1 MAGRSVPSL
10 AQAKRAKHEE
20 QLSEMHDALY
30 QLGDHARTP
39 MNDGSKL
46 LPGELAP
53 ENPKAAT
60 AKKHIAALHGMFKSL
75 RKGKESK

>member
-1 MAGRSVPSL
+1 MASRAVPSL
-10 AQAKRAKHEE
+10 GQAKRARHEE

-39 MNDGSKL
+39 MSDGSKL

-53 ENPKAAT
+53 ANPKAAA
-60 AKKHIAALHGMFKSL
+60 AKKHIDTLHRAFKSL
-75 RKGKESK
+75 KKEK